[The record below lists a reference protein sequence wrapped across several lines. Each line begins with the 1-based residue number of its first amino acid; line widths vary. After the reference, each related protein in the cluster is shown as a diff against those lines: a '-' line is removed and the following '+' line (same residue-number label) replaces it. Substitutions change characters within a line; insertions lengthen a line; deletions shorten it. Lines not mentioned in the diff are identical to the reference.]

1 MRGLLNPQGL
11 AYRMANDYSAIKNAL
26 TQTQTDRCT
35 DLQRRTENMKAA
47 EKLSDQGVS
56 ITDLVSRLDSL
67 EQKVREM
74 EKPSET
80 VDRSVFRAMESAVKE
95 DSEIQQA
102 KQRLADEKSRVILEA
117 CMKDPGYREAYDA
130 YRSKVSEVYVR
141 LNQKE

>member
-1 MRGLLNPQGL
+1 
-11 AYRMANDYSAIKNAL
+11 MANDYSAILNAV
-26 TQTQTDRCT
+26 QSQNQTDRYT

-67 EQKVREM
+67 EQKVKEM

-80 VDRSVFRAMESAVKE
+80 VDRNVFRAMESAVRD
-95 DSEIQQA
+95 DSEVQAA

-117 CMKDPGYREAYDA
+117 CMKDQGYREAYDA
-130 YRSKVSEVYVR
+130 YRSKVSERYVQ